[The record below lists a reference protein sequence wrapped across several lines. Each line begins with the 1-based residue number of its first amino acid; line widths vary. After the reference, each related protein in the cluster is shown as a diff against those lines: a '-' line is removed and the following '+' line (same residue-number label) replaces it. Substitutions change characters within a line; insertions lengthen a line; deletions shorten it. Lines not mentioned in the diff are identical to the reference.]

1 MASFPRC
8 EVRYRG
14 DPVADRLVTLE
25 RIFVERLRQPV
36 RVGASGSSIETSW
49 IRSSAPRPIGCP
61 AWASSV
67 ESPPSTATRCFWSAR
82 STNAGRTSTG
92 TFQADGSKKARLQ
105 RQAAARELLEEAGV
119 RVPLYDLELVSSIEI
134 IREGHKISQSWN
146 FTVTVTDPRLCP
158 ADPDGLVREARWFPR
173 SQAVDHLAALPYP
186 PIREAAMIFLRDGTR
201 GLHWTFEL
209 PAGSDA
215 FSDFTWQVPSAK
227 RA

>member
-1 MASFPRC
+1 MGFFGGVAAFHGD
-8 EVRYRG
+8 EVLLIREKY
-14 DPVADRLVTLE
+14 E
-25 RIFVERLRQPV
+25 RWENEHWNLP
-36 RVGASGSSIETSW
+36 SGRIEEGET
-49 IRSSAPRPIGCP
+49 P
-61 AWASSV
+61 
-67 ESPPSTATRCFWSAR
+67 ET
-82 STNAGRTSTG
+82 
-92 TFQADGSKKARLQ
+92 
-105 RQAAARELLEEAGV
+105 AAARELLEEAGV